1 MEIIEFVKETKRGSL
16 EISMLNVIE
25 CLVYLSEQEAD
36 HIIDRM
42 KQTVKEIREEKAA
55 NGKN

>member
-1 MEIIEFVKETKRGSL
+1 MEIVDIVKETKRGSV

-25 CLVYLSEQEAD
+25 CLTYLSEQDAD
-36 HIIDRM
+36 QIIDRM
-42 KQTVKEIREEKAA
+42 KQTVKQIREEKAA